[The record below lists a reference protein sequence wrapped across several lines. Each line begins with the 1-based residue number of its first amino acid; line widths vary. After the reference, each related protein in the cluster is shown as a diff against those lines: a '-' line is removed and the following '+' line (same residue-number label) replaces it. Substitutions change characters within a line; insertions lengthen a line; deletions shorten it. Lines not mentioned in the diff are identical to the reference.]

1 MVIVLGNRFAKKA
14 RSFQVLFLLSAILQ
28 ILVLSDSKLGHENQ
42 SLGLA
47 EAMARQRPAEIH
59 MLRFSGKGEL
69 FAKVREISAIR
80 QRVPKLDFI
89 ITAGHAT
96 HLACLYLARRYKA
109 SSIVLMKP
117 SLPSAC
123 FDWCICPEHDFFGK
137 KIPRNVITSKGALNR
152 VIASN
157 ATRMGKL
164 FLIGGPSK
172 THGWD
177 EMGLRAEI
185 KTIAGDE
192 AWLVADSRR
201 TPDGFLKSLKQ
212 MLPQL
217 ACFPHQETQQG
228 WLAEKLATLEQVFVT
243 EDSVSMIYEA
253 LSSGA
258 KVGVISMPCLR
269 PNSRI
274 IRGLEQ
280 LRHEGYFDPK
290 QNLKPLSEAER
301 CAEILLAE

>member
-1 MVIVLGNRFAKKA
+1 
-14 RSFQVLFLLSAILQ
+14 
-28 ILVLSDSKLGHENQ
+28 
-42 SLGLA
+42 
-47 EAMARQRPAEIH
+47 MARQRPAEIH
-59 MLRFSGKGEL
+59 LLRFSGKGGFL
-69 FAKVREISAIR
+69 AKVREISAIM

-89 ITAGHAT
+89 ITSGHET
-96 HLACLYLARRYKA
+96 HLACLYLAWRYKA
-109 SSIVLMKP
+109 LSIVLMKP
-117 SLPSAC
+117 SLPTAC

-137 KIPRNVITSKGALNR
+137 KIPRNVVTSKGALNR

-157 ATRMGKL
+157 ATRTGKL

-177 EMGLRAEI
+177 EVKLKAEI
-185 KTIAGDE
+185 KKNAGDE

-201 TPDGFLKSLKQ
+201 TPDGFLGSLKQ

-217 ACFPHQETQQG
+217 VCFPHQETQQG
-228 WLAEKLATLEQVFVT
+228 WLAEKLATLEQVYVT

-269 PNSRI
+269 PSSRI

-280 LRHEGYFDPK
+280 LRHEGYFDPQK
-290 QNLKPLSEAER
+290 NLKPLAEAER
-301 CAEILLAE
+301 CAAILLGE